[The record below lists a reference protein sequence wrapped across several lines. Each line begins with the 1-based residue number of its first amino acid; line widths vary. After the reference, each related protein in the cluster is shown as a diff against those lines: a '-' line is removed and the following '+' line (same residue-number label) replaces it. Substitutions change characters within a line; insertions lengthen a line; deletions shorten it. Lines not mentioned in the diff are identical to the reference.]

1 MRRGIRG
8 KAENAVAIRV
18 NLETAMEKRRVG
30 LTELSDKSGVSLR
43 NLTILRENR
52 AKAIRM
58 TTLESICRVLDCQP
72 GDILEFTE
80 K

>member
-1 MRRGIRG
+1 M
-8 KAENAVAIRV
+8 AIRV

-30 LTELSDKSGVSLR
+30 LTELSDKSGFSLR

-58 TTLESICRVLDCQP
+58 TTLEAICRVLDCQP
-72 GDILEFTE
+72 GDILEFTDN
-80 K
+80 